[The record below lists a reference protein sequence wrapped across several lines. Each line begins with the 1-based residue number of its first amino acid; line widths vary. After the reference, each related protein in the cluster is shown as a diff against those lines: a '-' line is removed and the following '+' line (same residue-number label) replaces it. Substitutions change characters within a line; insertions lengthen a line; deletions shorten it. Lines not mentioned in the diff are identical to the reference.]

1 MIDFVSLQ
9 LDERG
14 CRVCVAELGSGHRQI
29 FEVDFGYSNLAV
41 RSMDEGSYL
50 SMSWDV
56 EESDEPI
63 GPIVIV
69 TGSDFLDWF
78 QEQSCGVY
86 LEDSIIHVAVLT
98 QNDWV
103 EVLCTEMP
111 VVRTISSQDA

>member
-1 MIDFVSLQ
+1 
-9 LDERG
+9 
-14 CRVCVAELGSGHRQI
+14 
-29 FEVDFGYSNLAV
+29 
-41 RSMDEGSYL
+41 
-50 SMSWDV
+50 MSWDV